1 VSSADGTHWRTAETD
16 PRYWNMIGPF
26 GGWSAALLVDAVMA
40 QSDDAYT
47 PISGSFSFARGLVAG
62 TFEIGTRV
70 VRRNRSTVFWWAQA
84 RQRQGDDDAHCAHAS
99 IVLAR
104 RRASPAYAEL
114 TMPPVP
120 PPEDLAAF
128 GPAALPVEWPRMYD
142 MRPAPVA
149 PGGSA
154 VDGTRTLWWVRALDR
169 SIAGYAGLTAL
180 CDTTFPR
187 IFYRLARPVPIS
199 TVTMNVFFHA
209 GAGDVARI
217 EGDFLLADASMRVAS
232 RGFYDEHALLWSRD
246 GRLIAATEQIVWF
259 RTEGEEERY
268 VPNVPTPAG
277 VH

>member
-1 VSSADGTHWRTAETD
+1 MSLADGTHWRTAETD

-40 QSDDAYT
+40 QSDEAYT

-62 TFEIGTRV
+62 T
-70 VRRNRSTVFWWAQA
+70 FWWAQA

-104 RRASPAYAEL
+104 RHASPAFAEL

-149 PGGSA
+149 PGVSA
-154 VDGTRTLWWVRALDR
+154 VDGTRTLWWVRARDR

-209 GAGDVARI
+209 GAGDIARI

-246 GRLIAATEQIVWF
+246 GCLIAATEQIVWF
-259 RTEGEEERY
+259 RAEAAAEAEG
-268 VPNVPTPAG
+268 
-277 VH
+277 